1 MFKVF
6 FHRRVL
12 KEVKIL
18 SKEDR
23 ERVLRAIREMRDNPF
38 LGDVKPLKGLKG
50 VFRKR
55 VGKYRVAFIV
65 NFEKNEVVVVKL
77 AKKEEFYREI

>member
-1 MFKVF
+1 MI
-6 FHRRVL
+6 HRGIVA
-12 KEVKIL
+12 IL
-18 SKEDR
+18 R
-23 ERVLRAIREMRDNPF
+23 W
-38 LGDVKPLKGLKG
+38 
-50 VFRKR
+50 

>member
-6 FHRRVL
+6 IHRRVL

-23 ERVLRAIREMRDNPF
+23 ERVLRAIREMGDNPF
-38 LGDVKPLKGLKG
+38 
-50 VFRKR
+50 
-55 VGKYRVAFIV
+55 
-65 NFEKNEVVVVKL
+65 
-77 AKKEEFYREI
+77 